1 MKKIMKMTMRTFLEK
16 VLETVEDQE
25 MKEFAEERIAKMD
38 MANAS
43 RKKSEKELA
52 KAEENKRL
60 GDRVINEFL
69 TDEPKTAKEIAEF
82 LEGAE
87 GLERVTTSKV
97 TAIMKKREDVKITN
111 VIAKGRVVKGYS
123 KA

>member
-1 MKKIMKMTMRTFLEK
+1 MKMTMRTFLEK

-60 GDRVINEFL
+60 GDRVVNEFL

-87 GLERVTTSKV
+87 GLERVTTSKA
-97 TAIMKKREDVKITN
+97 TAIMKKREDVKITD

>member
-1 MKKIMKMTMRTFLEK
+1 MKMTMRTFLEK

-60 GDRVINEFL
+60 GDRVVNEFL

-87 GLERVTTSKV
+87 ELERVTTSKV
-97 TAIMKKREDVKITN
+97 TAIMKKREDVKITD

>member
-1 MKKIMKMTMRTFLEK
+1 MTFQEK
-16 VLETVEDQE
+16 LLGILT
-25 MKEFAEERIAKMD
+25 KEQ
-38 MANAS
+38 
-43 RKKSEKELA
+43 
-52 KAEENKRL
+52 
-60 GDRVINEFL
+60 FL

-97 TAIMKKREDVKITN
+97 TAIMKKREDVKITD

>member
-60 GDRVINEFL
+60 SDSVCALQQRMY
-69 TDEPKTAKEIAEF
+69 D
-82 LEGAE
+82 LED
-87 GLERVTTSKV
+87 LCNRQQ
-97 TAIMKKREDVKITN
+97 KIIDSRCN
-111 VIAKGRVVKGYS
+111 
-123 KA
+123 

>member
-60 GDRVINEFL
+60 GDRVVNEFL

-97 TAIMKKREDVKITN
+97 TAIMKKREDVKITD